1 MKYWFQMW
9 TAIKNSLA
17 IIYVYLKMHCLKYVA
32 NFILF
37 YLFLFMWPRCGYLMF
52 LSAPPPCLKLTI
64 LISFSLARLLPFP
77 HTRFGRYQEERHM
90 CAWSDWPWAG
100 GHPYQVF
107 LKSSP
112 CFTVSSVV
120 PVECWKFVPST
131 PVLAAP
137 LHFFSCITQ
146 SK

>member
-1 MKYWFQMW
+1 MKYRFSVVYSD
-9 TAIKNSLA
+9 KNSLA
-17 IIYVYLKMHCLKYVA
+17 IIYICFKMHCLKYVDIV
-32 NFILF
+32 ILF
-37 YLFLFMWPRCGYLMF
+37 YSILFIWSRCGYLMF

-77 HTRFGRYQEERHM
+77 HTRLGRYQEERHM

-112 CFTVSSVV
+112 CCTVSLVV